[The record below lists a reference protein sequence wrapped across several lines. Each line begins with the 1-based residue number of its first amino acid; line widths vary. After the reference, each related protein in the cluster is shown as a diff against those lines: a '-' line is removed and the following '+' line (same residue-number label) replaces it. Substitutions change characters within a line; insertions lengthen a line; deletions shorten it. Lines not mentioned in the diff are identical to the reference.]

1 MGYKAGNKYGKYA
14 IKHGI
19 LPEGAA
25 NRRIVTDDMV
35 KEAALEMVDEQ
46 LAKAALPKNLPHNV
60 G

>member
-1 MGYKAGNKYGKYA
+1 M
-14 IKHGI
+14 

-25 NRRIVTDDMV
+25 NRRIVTDNMA

-46 LAKAALPKNLPHNV
+46 LAKATLSKGLPHNI

>member
-1 MGYKAGNKYGKYA
+1 M
-14 IKHGI
+14 

-46 LAKAALPKNLPHNV
+46 LVKVPLSKGLPHNI

>member
-1 MGYKAGNKYGKYA
+1 M
-14 IKHGI
+14 

-35 KEAALEMVDEQ
+35 KESALEMVDEQ
-46 LAKAALPKNLPHNV
+46 LAKATLFKGLPHNI